1 MKEEKSELENEKGK
15 YDKDVDNKITKDT
28 KGSEINKNLGKD
40 VKIDDKQINDIDII
54 SEESKK
60 NIKVTNEKVEN
71 NKKINEANN
80 NKKDKNPKMK
90 DIKES
95 EGDDTKKEI

>member
-40 VKIDDKQINDIDII
+40 VIIDDKQINDIDIT
-54 SEESKK
+54 SKESKK
-60 NIKVTNEKVEN
+60 NIEVTNEKVEN

>member
-40 VKIDDKQINDIDII
+40 VKIDDKQINDIDIT

-60 NIKVTNEKVEN
+60 NIEVTNEKVEN